1 MSRSF
6 AIEHASRGNKKF
18 KIEGGRYISDTPA
31 QAAKKAFSQIYR
43 QFCKCGG
50 KMVMVIHMKETTK
63 DSNKKIFKYKV
74 SKVAEKTT
82 VERDG
87 KMITFNYRTK
97 IEAI

>member
-31 QAAKKAFSQIYR
+31 QAVKKAFSQIYR

-50 KMVMVIHMKETTK
+50 KMVMIIHIKETTK
-63 DSNKKIFKYKV
+63 DSNKKTYKYKV
-74 SKVAEKTT
+74 SKIAEHKT

-87 KMITFNYRTK
+87 KTITFKYRTK
-97 IEAI
+97 VEAI

>member
-6 AIEHASRGNKKF
+6 AIEYASRGNKKF
-18 KIEGGRYISDTPA
+18 KIEGGRYMSDTPA

-43 QFCKCGG
+43 QFCTCGG
-50 KMVMVIHMKETTK
+50 RMVMIIHMRETTK
-63 DSNKKIFKYKV
+63 NSNKNIFKYKV
-74 SKVAEKTT
+74 SKITDKTT

-87 KMITFNYRTK
+87 KTITFKYRTK